1 MIGNSETSKKH
12 LYLNSLREIIVN
24 NSENLVKFA
33 DTLTQFL
40 VDQSE
45 KEAESTQSIIAEMIG
60 RLIGEEPVMVIE
72 ILKDNKWSESTNQK
86 ATIARSIKYGTQKAK
101 ENEAMIF
108 EYY

>member
-40 VDQSE
+40 VD
-45 KEAESTQSIIAEMIG
+45 
-60 RLIGEEPVMVIE
+60 
-72 ILKDNKWSESTNQK
+72 
-86 ATIARSIKYGTQKAK
+86 
-101 ENEAMIF
+101 
-108 EYY
+108 